1 MINYNNDVID
11 ILKISEEESFMLCHP
26 FVGTEHI
33 LLAILK
39 SDCKDRDILNDFGI
53 YYSNFKS
60 MLIKYTNGSKT
71 DRSIVY
77 TPLLKKII
85 NKCDNDIHN
94 IVYYI
99 IEEGEGIGMSIINAL
114 GTDIS
119 ELYKVFKDDSD
130 VNYGNY
136 ITNPSENIIGRDKE
150 INDMIEIL
158 GRKNKCNPILIGEAG
173 TGKNAIVEGLAY
185 RIKNNNVPDFLLN
198 TKILSISMSNLI
210 SGTKYRGEFEEKL
223 EKVIKSVSNKNI
235 ILFIDEVHTIV
246 GAGGAEGSIDASN
259 ILKPY
264 LARSNIKLI
273 GATTTNEY
281 YNSIYKDKALNRR
294 FTPVI
299 IKEPNKEEVINILIG
314 IKKEY
319 ESYHNVNIKKDVLYY
334 IANNSY
340 KINNKKEPDRSIEI
354 LDTICSKASIYLRK
368 KFVDENNSKIKELN
382 ILKKKLLNE
391 HNFNKASEIKSK
403 EIVTKKKVINYRPK
417 ITVSYIKNNTKVN
430 NVVKSIGFI

>member
-11 ILKISEEESFMLCHP
+11 ILKVSEEESSILCHP
-26 FVGTEHI
+26 FVGTEHV

-39 SDCKDRDILNDFGI
+39 SNCKDRDILNDFGV

-60 MLIKYTNGSKT
+60 MLVKYTNGSKT
-71 DRSIVY
+71 NRSIVY

-85 NKCDNDIHN
+85 NKCNNNIHN
-94 IVYYI
+94 IVFYI

-114 GTDIS
+114 GADIS
-119 ELYKVFKDDSD
+119 GLYKVIKDDSD
-130 VNYGNY
+130 INYGNY
-136 ITNPSENIIGRDKE
+136 INNSSNNIIGRDKE
-150 INDMIEIL
+150 INEMIEIL

-173 TGKNAIVEGLAY
+173 TGKSAIVEGLAY
-185 RIKNNNVPDFLLN
+185 RIKNNDVPDFLLN
-198 TKILSISMSNLI
+198 TRILSISMSNLI

-223 EKVIKSVSNKNI
+223 EKVIRSVSNKNT
-235 ILFIDEVHTIV
+235 ILFIDEIHTIV

-299 IKEPNKEEVINILIG
+299 IKEPNKDEVVNILLG

-319 ESYHNVNIKKDVLYY
+319 ENYHNVSIGNDVLYY
-334 IANNSY
+334 IANNSH

-368 KFVDENNSKIKELN
+368 KYTDEHNVKINELN
-382 ILKKKLLNE
+382 MLKKKLLNE
-391 HNFNKASEIKSK
+391 HDFNKASEIKSK
-403 EIVTKKKVINYRPK
+403 EIITKKKVINYRPK
-417 ITVSYIKNNTKVN
+417 ITVSYIKNNTKAN
-430 NVVKSIGFI
+430 NVVKSIGFV